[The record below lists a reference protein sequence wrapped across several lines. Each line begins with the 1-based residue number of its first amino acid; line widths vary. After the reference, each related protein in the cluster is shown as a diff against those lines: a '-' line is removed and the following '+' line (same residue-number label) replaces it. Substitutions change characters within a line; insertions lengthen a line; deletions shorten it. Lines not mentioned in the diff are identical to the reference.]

1 MVTQEEKRQMEDA
14 VANLD
19 ADRLLQV
26 CTTVLRRNSAN
37 PFMQDDE
44 WRTGAIHLSEWVFA
58 SFKGYG
64 ELPELTET
72 IDPVKYNTFEFLALQ
87 NINHTAVYFSVFST

>member
-1 MVTQEEKRQMEDA
+1 MEDA

-44 WRTGAIHLSEWVFA
+44 WRTGAIHLSEWCLLPL
-58 SFKGYG
+58 KGYW
-64 ELPELTET
+64 ELLGAYG
-72 IDPVKYNTFEFLALQ
+72 DD
-87 NINHTAVYFSVFST
+87 